1 MGSACF
7 TNTSN
12 YIKKNFYICLDDN
25 LSNIKEKEE
34 KIDEENNS
42 NTRIVNLKNYFIQ
55 NEKEILEEYNND
67 IKIKMNNNKKQRESL
82 YINVFDNNKYE
93 TMLKKL
99 LQQKSIE
106 RKGPQRRETIRESNQ
121 IINLVKEVLKEKNN
135 NKNKSPKKSELKNQN
150 SIIIKNKDKS
160 NIRLST
166 TVKRDDLNV
175 NRILNKSPKIQ
186 CLKNVNTYNEVLTD
200 GNRSSVLNKKETNKV

>member
-42 NTRIVNLKNYFIQ
+42 NTRIINLKNYFIQ

-106 RKGPQRRETIRESNQ
+106 RKGPKRRETIRESNQ

-135 NKNKSPKKSELKNQN
+135 NKNKRLDSKEYFIKTDFFEKNKNEEDLENCFNISDIISKSEKKYIKKYPKKS
-150 SIIIKNKDKS
+150 
-160 NIRLST
+160 
-166 TVKRDDLNV
+166 
-175 NRILNKSPKIQ
+175 
-186 CLKNVNTYNEVLTD
+186 
-200 GNRSSVLNKKETNKV
+200 